1 MICIKDWPSWK
12 FNAFTGIMMIFPPV
26 WIVFS
31 LPFDTKYHKTP
42 WIKFL
47 GSLTSHMYFMFFQ
60 ILTSCIPIY
69 PIFRCSHAGVNPP
82 HYSIN
87 LGSL

>member
-1 MICIKDWPSWK
+1 MFKRNVRNLLSLPQV
-12 FNAFTGIMMIFPPV
+12 IFPPV

-47 GSLTSHMYFMFFQ
+47 GSLTSHLYFMVFQ

-69 PIFRCSHAGVNPP
+69 PIFR
-82 HYSIN
+82 
-87 LGSL
+87 